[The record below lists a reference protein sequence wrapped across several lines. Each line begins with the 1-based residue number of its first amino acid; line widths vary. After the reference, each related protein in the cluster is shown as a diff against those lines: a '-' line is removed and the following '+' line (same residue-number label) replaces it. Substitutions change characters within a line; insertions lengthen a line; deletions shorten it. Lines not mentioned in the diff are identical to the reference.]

1 MATLRPVRS
10 PLNLSNL
17 MSRFDNEIKCREYLE
32 RLRWPS
38 GPACPKCGKKEIAR
52 VQGRESVLRCTDCQ
66 TQFSV
71 TAGTVFNDSHLPLPK
86 WFIATYLLCQS
97 KKGISACQIQRMLGI
112 GGYKTAW
119 HLCHRIRS
127 AMVESQRGK
136 LDGTVEMDETYIGGK
151 THNVMGK
158 SWRRGNA
165 HAKEVVIGI
174 RKRNG
179 ELRFFHTEDAKK
191 GTLARYI
198 RENISEDVSVI
209 VTDELPAYPAAL
221 GKLEGKHETVNH
233 SHKEYVRI
241 GTDIHTNTIES
252 AFSLL
257 KRGIVGTWH
266 KISAKHL
273 QSYLDEMEFRFNRR
287 KSETLF
293 QDTMRHMVNAP
304 VLTFEKLTKEQA
316 A

>member
-1 MATLRPVRS
+1 MPTLRPVR
-10 PLNLSNL
+10 PRIDLSTL
-17 MSRFDNEIKCREYLE
+17 MARFSCEIKCREYLE

-38 GPACPKCGKKEIAR
+38 GPACAKCGGKEFAR
-52 VQGRESVLRCTDCQ
+52 VQGRESIQRCTACQ
-66 TQFSV
+66 THLSV
-71 TAGTVFNDSHLPLPK
+71 MAGTVFNDSHLPLQK
-86 WFIATYLLCQS
+86 WFLATFILTQS
-97 KKGISACQIQRMLGI
+97 KKGVSACQIQRMLGI

-119 HLCHRIRS
+119 YLCHRIRS

-151 THNVMGK
+151 THNVLGK

-165 HAKEVVIGI
+165 HTKEVVIGI
-174 RKRNG
+174 RRRDG
-179 ELRFFHTEDAKK
+179 ELRFFHAEDAKK

-209 VTDELPAYPAAL
+209 VTDELAAYPAAL
-221 GKLEGKHETVNH
+221 GNLERKHETVNH
-233 SHKEYVRI
+233 SRKEYVRL
-241 GTDIHTNTIES
+241 GTDIHTNTVES

-273 QSYLDEMEFRFNRR
+273 QSYLEEMEFRFNRR

-293 QDTMRHMVNAP
+293 QDTLRHMVNAP
-304 VLTFEKLTKEQA
+304 VLTFQKLTKEKA

>member
-1 MATLRPVRS
+1 MPTLRPTR
-10 PLNLSNL
+10 PRIDLSTL
-17 MSRFDNEIKCREYLE
+17 MARFSCEIKCREYLE
-32 RLRWPS
+32 RLRWPN
-38 GPACPKCGKKEIAR
+38 GPTCAKCGGKEFAR
-52 VQGRESVLRCTDCQ
+52 VQGRENILRCTDCQ
-66 TQFSV
+66 THLSV
-71 TAGTVFNDSHLPLPK
+71 MAGTVFNDSHLPLQK
-86 WFIATYLLCQS
+86 WFLATFILTQS
-97 KKGISACQIQRMLGI
+97 KKGVSACQIQRMLGI

-119 HLCHRIRS
+119 YLCHRIRS

-151 THNVMGK
+151 THNVLGK

-165 HAKEVVIGI
+165 HTKEVVIGI

-179 ELRFFHTEDAKK
+179 ELRFFHAEDAKK

-198 RENISEDVSVI
+198 RENISEEVSVI
-209 VTDELPAYPAAL
+209 VTDELAAYPAAL
-221 GKLEGKHETVNH
+221 GNLERRHETVNH
-233 SHKEYVRI
+233 SRKEYVRL
-241 GTDIHTNTIES
+241 GTDIHTNTVES

-293 QDTMRHMVNAP
+293 QDTLRRMVNAP
-304 VLTFEKLTKEQA
+304 VLTFQKLTKEKA